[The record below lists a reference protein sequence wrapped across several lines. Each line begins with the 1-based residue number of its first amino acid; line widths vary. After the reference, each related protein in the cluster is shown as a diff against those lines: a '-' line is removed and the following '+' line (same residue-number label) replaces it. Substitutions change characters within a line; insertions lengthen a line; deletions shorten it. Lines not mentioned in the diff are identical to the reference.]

1 MWQEKSYL
9 MEGNAEAVVTT
20 CEKANVLNLHIYFK
34 FAWLHH
40 KNSTVLLSFRLCFC
54 ALLNIVIVD
63 VKAELELSM

>member
-9 MEGNAEAVVTT
+9 MEGNAEAIVTT
-20 CEKANVLNLHIYFK
+20 CEKANVLESSYFK